1 MHQASFFVWLVTM
14 DAHLFMKSS
23 SLIVLS
29 ALFSFYRFHKVL
41 KTKFFKGYL
50 YFASC
55 AKFVIKGNNGGNT
68 RTKKISNINA

>member
-1 MHQASFFVWLVTM
+1 MHQASFIVWLVTM

-23 SLIVLS
+23 LLIVLS

-68 RTKKISNINA
+68 RKKKISNINA

>member
-1 MHQASFFVWLVTM
+1 MHQASFIVWLVTM

-23 SLIVLS
+23 LLIVLS
-29 ALFSFYRFHKVL
+29 ALFSFFRFHKVL
-41 KTKFFKGYL
+41 KGYL

-55 AKFVIKGNNGGNT
+55 AKFVIKGNNDGNT